1 MHRETRM
8 ALQRELQRW
17 PSVTAE
23 FCGRSKHGCI
33 VVRFR
38 EQRRMVVSA
47 ATPSDYRAMKNTVR
61 DLRKVLREMGAEPL
75 NRNERMHR

>member
-1 MHRETRM
+1 MAGMPMHRETRL

-17 PSVTAE
+17 PFVTFE
-23 FCGRSKHGCI
+23 FGGRSKHGCI

-47 ATPSDYRAMKNTVR
+47 ATPSDFRAIRNTVR
-61 DLRKVLREMGAEPL
+61 DLRKVLREMGAQPAVGK
-75 NRNERMHR
+75 